1 AAVLG
6 KRNAARETT
15 SGENSAAA
23 LPLTL
28 KIQGM
33 WCPACSWL
41 IEEVLRKTAGIPETN
56 VQFFSD
62 LAHVRY
68 YPHLVTPK
76 DILAKIS
83 GLGYRASLFQ
93 EEQEQAKEKRALLLR
108 LGISSI
114 LTVNIMMV
122 AFALYYGFFEDL
134 TAAGIRFL
142 SWPLWA
148 MATPV
153 VFYGGWPILRKG
165 FSALC
170 YRTATM
176 ETLISVGALSA
187 YGSSFFQMLQG
198 SLHLYFDTASMLV
211 TLVLIGKYIE
221 LHARQKLSR
230 GIVEIYE
237 LSNQKVRLSQS
248 SRPPAVSSSQK
259 TEDAVGE
266 VRKMTAEI
274 ERWIPA
280 NEVKVGDEFL
290 ALEGERIPLD
300 ARIVSGKGNI
310 DESFLTGESRPVRKR
325 PGDEVLAGSLLL
337 SGDLALKTI
346 REGKEGSL
354 GQMIALMQEA
364 LLRKNPAEV
373 LADRITRWFVPA
385 IFFVAIGAGF
395 YLWMDR
401 SPLSEALLRGLTVL
415 VISCPCALGIAT
427 PLVKF
432 AAMGVARRKGILVR
446 DPAALEQVKNLDT
459 LVFDKT
465 GTLTE
470 GNFDL
475 QEIYS
480 EAGEEKNVLT
490 TLGAVEAGSSHFLAR
505 TLVRKARE

>member
-1 AAVLG
+1 MA
-6 KRNAARETT
+6 
-15 SGENSAAA
+15 
-23 LPLTL
+23 
-28 KIQGM
+28 Q
-33 WCPACSWL
+33 
-41 IEEVLRKTAGIPETN
+41 
-56 VQFFSD
+56 
-62 LAHVRY
+62 VRY

-76 DILAKIS
+76 EILAKIS

-165 FSALC
+165 LSALR

-187 YGSSFFQMLQG
+187 YGYSFFQMLQG

-230 GIVEIYE
+230 GIVELYE

-266 VRKMTAEI
+266 VRKMTAEMNGGSPQMKS
-274 ERWIPA
+274 RLA
-280 NEVKVGDEFL
+280 MNFL
-290 ALEGERIPLD
+290 L
-300 ARIVSGKGNI
+300 
-310 DESFLTGESRPVRKR
+310 
-325 PGDEVLAGSLLL
+325 
-337 SGDLALKTI
+337 
-346 REGKEGSL
+346 
-354 GQMIALMQEA
+354 
-364 LLRKNPAEV
+364 
-373 LADRITRWFVPA
+373 
-385 IFFVAIGAGF
+385 
-395 YLWMDR
+395 
-401 SPLSEALLRGLTVL
+401 
-415 VISCPCALGIAT
+415 
-427 PLVKF
+427 
-432 AAMGVARRKGILVR
+432 
-446 DPAALEQVKNLDT
+446 
-459 LVFDKT
+459 
-465 GTLTE
+465 
-470 GNFDL
+470 
-475 QEIYS
+475 
-480 EAGEEKNVLT
+480 
-490 TLGAVEAGSSHFLAR
+490 
-505 TLVRKARE
+505 

>member
-1 AAVLG
+1 
-6 KRNAARETT
+6 
-15 SGENSAAA
+15 
-23 LPLTL
+23 
-28 KIQGM
+28 M

-41 IEEVLRKTAGIPETN
+41 IEEVLRKNDGIPEAK

-68 YPHLVTPK
+68 YPHLVSPK
-76 DILAKIS
+76 EILTKIS
-83 GLGYRASLFQ
+83 GLGYRAFLFQ

-114 LTVNIMMV
+114 LTANIMMV

-165 FSALC
+165 LGVLR
-170 YRTATM
+170 YRAATM

-187 YGSSFFQMLQG
+187 YGYSFFQMLQG
-198 SLHLYFDTASMLV
+198 SLHLYFDTAAMIV

-221 LHARQKLSR
+221 LHARQKVSR
-230 GIVEIYE
+230 GIVELYE
-237 LSNQKVRLSQS
+237 LSNQKVRLSPS
-248 SRPPAVSSSQK
+248 SCPPALFSPLK

-266 VRKMTAEI
+266 ERDLRAGG

-280 NEVKVGDEFL
+280 NEVRVGDEFL
-290 ALEGERIPLD
+290 VLEGERIPLD

-310 DESFLTGESRPVRKR
+310 DESFLTGESKPVRKR
-325 PGDEVLAGSLLL
+325 PGDEVLGGALLL
-337 SGDLALKTI
+337 NGNLNLKTT
-346 REGKEGSL
+346 RQGKEGSL

-364 LLRKNPAEV
+364 LLKKNPAEMF
-373 LADRITRWFVPA
+373 ADRITRWFVPA
-385 IFFVAIGAGF
+385 IFFIAMGAGF
-395 YLWMDR
+395 YLWMGR
-401 SPLSEALLRGLTVL
+401 SPVSEALLRGLTVL

-427 PLVKF
+427 PIVKV
-432 AAMGVARRKGILVR
+432 AAMGVGRRKGILVR
-446 DPAALEQVKNLDT
+446 DPAALEQVKDLNT

-475 QEIYS
+475 LEICS
-480 EAGEEKNVLT
+480 EEGEEKDILT
-490 TLGAVEAGSSHFLAR
+490 ILGAVELSSSHFLAGSI
-505 TLVRKARE
+505 VRKAREAAVETETGLPF